1 MTRPTYDELVKMRY
15 KLIFDYYDQPLSFIA
30 EVAGKNYLFYF
41 ISTNKWFITLVDN
54 DIMDKLNAYRDLKPL
69 YKYLYQYN
77 KVELVTFDF
86 DKHSVTYTK
95 AKDFG
100 KYVFY
105 LPKVD
110 DTITFDYEHEVEITQ
125 ETDFREFL

>member
-1 MTRPTYDELVKMRY
+1 MIEPTYDELVKMNY
-15 KLIFDYYDQPLSFIA
+15 NLIFDYYDQPLSFVA

-41 ISTNKWFITLVDN
+41 ISHNKWFITLVDN

-69 YKYLYQYN
+69 YKYLYKHN
-77 KVELVTFDF
+77 KIELVTFDF
-86 DKHSVTYTK
+86 DKRSVTYTK
-95 AKDFG
+95 TKDFG
-100 KYVFY
+100 KYTFY